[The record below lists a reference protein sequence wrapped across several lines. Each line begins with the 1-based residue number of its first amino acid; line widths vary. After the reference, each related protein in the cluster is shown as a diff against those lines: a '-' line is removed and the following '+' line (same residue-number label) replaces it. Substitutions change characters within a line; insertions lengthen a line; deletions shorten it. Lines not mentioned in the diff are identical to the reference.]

1 MNHRSD
7 PAACPTGENARLAL
21 RAAFENGSAYGLLAF
36 DGERAVGWCAVDPVA
51 TQVGHD
57 YFLHTPGGSDWMI
70 HCLYVEESA
79 RGKGVS
85 GALVEA
91 AAALAKE
98 NMAERILGFPIPE
111 GSAGKFPKDLAEFSG
126 RLSTFRK
133 LGFEPRERLDDF
145 YQVVALQLSTWRVR
159 TEPIVVRTLN
169 SPGAQK

>member
-1 MNHRSD
+1 MNHRSA
-7 PAACPTGENARLAL
+7 PSSCPTGENARLAL

-36 DGERAVGWCAVDPVA
+36 DGEQAVGWCAVDPVA

-57 YFLHTPGGSDWMI
+57 YFPFSKGEGDWMV

-98 NMAERILGFPIPE
+98 NKAEKILGFPIPE
-111 GSAGKFPKDLAEFSG
+111 GSSGKFPKDLAEFSG
-126 RLSTFRK
+126 RLSTYRR
-133 LGFEPRERLDDF
+133 LGFSERERLDDF
-145 YQVVALQLSTWRVR
+145 YQVVARGL
-159 TEPIVVRTLN
+159 
-169 SPGAQK
+169 